1 MATASNTSSLFV
13 LDASNTT
20 QTQFFLVVGKDNNSS
35 SSSTDASK
43 DGLTTPPIKV
53 TLQVSVFEP
62 TTASMKPY
70 CATFDPNPPAPAPLA
85 MEPCFKESDAPADA
99 SSTDA
104 DSHKSQAFAYDPTT
118 GIVHPFWSSASA
130 LEPID
135 SSANSTTKD
144 SATNSTGDASLL
156 PQENFKVVQSIKGAV
171 STPMNVEETT
181 GTDATAQAVNDPGA
195 DPKSVTLVFTPA
207 GPAVSVVDG
216 PKDVAAFEPAS
227 ASGDNEAKDNE
238 DPTSSSTDTD
248 SSASSTSDEA
258 SSTTESTI
266 MSMLSSSTPMSTD
279 SDTDATSVD
288 SSTDAAATSTDSSI
302 STDDSASTSTTTVP
316 TQVNMRANDND
327 SSVLVSTSASATT
340 TATDTGAASTSS
352 AVVGEESN
360 DEFEL
365 SSSSGESSSTVSPDV
380 IEKMYQGRQSFH
392 R

>member
-248 SSASSTSDEA
+248 SSASSTEA
-258 SSTTESTI
+258 SSTTESTM